1 MSEAYQLK
9 ITQSAIEDFES
20 IDVTQGKKIRQKI
33 QWLAENAEDIPH
45 EALKGNLAGLFR
57 YRFGDYR
64 ILYILDK
71 QAKTIEI
78 SSVGHRRD
86 VYDE

>member
-1 MSEAYQLK
+1 
-9 ITQSAIEDFES
+9 
-20 IDVTQGKKIRQKI
+20 
-33 QWLAENAEDIPH
+33 LAENAEDIPH